1 MWFDCKVCK
10 HFYQRKEIR
19 IFFQSSLSLCCWPK
33 SIMLGKNPANSSAIS
48 AAPGPR
54 PCQMEVL
61 HCRGGLWASV
71 VSSYIWFMAKVPKS
85 PPKPLFSSIPA
96 LRSSKIKRWIVLIYI
111 YLSIVTNIIYNT
123 FKNDTFKSVIFRY
136 SWKWLL
142 GSFWHFWRKFWLLH
156 FPKMTLLK
164 VSE

>member
-19 IFFQSSLSLCCWPK
+19 IFFHSSLSLCCWPK

-71 VSSYIWFMAKVPKS
+71 VSSYIWFMAKVLLKAFS
-85 PPKPLFSSIPA
+85 NPPFFLQFPPYVS
-96 LRSSKIKRWIVLIYI
+96 SSKIKRWILY
-111 YLSIVTNIIYNT
+111 
-123 FKNDTFKSVIFRY
+123 
-136 SWKWLL
+136 
-142 GSFWHFWRKFWLLH
+142 LLH
-156 FPKMTLLK
+156 FSSIFIGMYTTYYNPFGTCFKEFM
-164 VSE
+164 

>member
-10 HFYQRKEIR
+10 HFYQRKKNKN
-19 IFFQSSLSLCCWPK
+19 FFFHSSLSLCCWPK

-71 VSSYIWFMAKVPKS
+71 VSSYIWFMAKVLLKAFS
-85 PPKPLFSSIPA
+85 NPPPFSLQFPPYVST
-96 LRSSKIKRWIVLIYI
+96 SKIKRWILYLFFIHI
-111 YLSIVTNIIYNT
+111 YLSNLCHYEKHT
-123 FKNDTFKSVIFRY
+123 
-136 SWKWLL
+136 
-142 GSFWHFWRKFWLLH
+142 LH
-156 FPKMTLLK
+156 FNFCI
-164 VSE
+164 